1 MAFDVIT
8 GDISTHGVYIT
19 AYSIAA
25 DITAHGVYITC
36 IALDCYITAFC
47 LDAFDIAINLNLDDW
62 AVGLVILLEWLAVDE
77 NLAVYHLKTRAARNV
92 DCLTIV
98 GDVSADAANNC
109 ADAFLVDDVHKNLF
123 L

>member
-47 LDAFDIAINLNLDDW
+47 LDAFDIASYLNLDDW
-62 AVGLVILLEWLAVDE
+62 AVGLVI
-77 NLAVYHLKTRAARNV
+77 TARKA
-92 DCLTIV
+92 CR
-98 GDVSADAANNC
+98 
-109 ADAFLVDDVHKNLF
+109 
-123 L
+123 

>member
-8 GDISTHGVYIT
+8 SDISTHGVYI
-19 AYSIAA
+19 AADSIAA
-25 DITAHGVYITC
+25 DITAITC

-77 NLAVYHLKTRAARNV
+77 N
-92 DCLTIV
+92 
-98 GDVSADAANNC
+98 
-109 ADAFLVDDVHKNLF
+109 FLQTAKLV
-123 L
+123 